1 MAGPGLAR
9 LRAGR
14 GGAIT
19 VSVFEPGGRGWLLAI
34 CVSRVGA
41 YMVYI
46 AFAATL
52 PVLQR
57 EWHLT
62 GTAAGSIASAFQ
74 VAYAISLMGCSALA
88 DRGGARRVFLIGT
101 VASAVVS
108 VVFAMFARDYWSA
121 LALYTLLALA
131 LGGTYTTGI
140 LLVAENVPV
149 ERRGRAMGSY
159 IAGHSLGLAVALMLA
174 GIAIPRGGYE
184 LAFWLLASGPVVGG
198 LLAWMAVRSTANVV
212 TPRAGGQRFG
222 GEVLK
227 NRPAMLVIAGY
238 TFHSWELL
246 GMWAWTPAF
255 LAACFVA
262 AGSELTRGAGLGA
275 YMTSL
280 FHVTGMIASLLAGV
294 FADRFGRTPVI
305 LMMATI
311 SAACSLIFG
320 WLIGMSLAL
329 VVAVGLL
336 YGFAALGDSPIYS
349 TAITE
354 VVAPAYRGSA
364 LALRSLLGYGAG
376 AVAPLLFGAILD
388 WYGITNPGAWGWA
401 FVSLGIAGLG
411 AVISVVLLHRTPG
424 ASVLRRGSVLQA
436 STISEAAR

>member
-1 MAGPGLAR
+1 MTVLA
-9 LRAGR
+9 
-14 GGAIT
+14 
-19 VSVFEPGGRGWLLAI
+19 PGGRGWLLAI
-34 CVSRVGA
+34 CVSRIGA

-46 AFAATL
+46 AYAATL

-57 EWHLT
+57 EWNLS

-74 VAYAISLMGCSALA
+74 VAYAVSLMGCSAIA
-88 DRGGARRVFLIGT
+88 DRVGARRVFLIGT
-101 VASAVVS
+101 VASGLVS
-108 VVFAMFARDYWSA
+108 IGFAALARDYWSG

-159 IAGHSLGLAVALMLA
+159 LAGHSLGLALALLLA
-174 GIAIPRGGYE
+174 GIAIPRGGYVV
-184 LAFWLLASGPVVGG
+184 AFWLLAAGPIVGG
-198 LLAWMAVRSTANVV
+198 AFAWLAVRATANVV
-212 TPRAGGQRFG
+212 TPRASAQRFG
-222 GEVLK
+222 GEVLR

-305 LMMATI
+305 LVMATI
-311 SAACSLIFG
+311 SAACSLVFG

-329 VVAVGLL
+329 VVGVGLL

-376 AVAPLLFGAILD
+376 AIAPLLFGAILD
-388 WYGITNPGAWGWA
+388 WQGIENPGAWGWA
-401 FVSLGIAGLG
+401 FVSLGVAGLG
-411 AVISVVLLHRTPG
+411 AVASVVVLHRTPE
-424 ASVLRRGSVLQA
+424 ASGLRRGTATGPAAA
-436 STISEAAR
+436 SAPAR

>member
-1 MAGPGLAR
+1 M
-9 LRAGR
+9 
-14 GGAIT
+14 
-19 VSVFEPGGRGWLLAI
+19 SVCAPGGRGWLLAI
-34 CVSRVGA
+34 CISRVGA

-46 AFAATL
+46 AYAATL
-52 PVLQR
+52 PVLQQ
-57 EWHLT
+57 EWHLS
-62 GTAAGSIASAFQ
+62 GTAAGSIAAAFQ
-74 VAYAISLMGCSALA
+74 VAYAVSLMGCSALA
-88 DRGGARRVFLIGT
+88 DRVGARPVFLTGT
-101 VASAVVS
+101 IASAVVS
-108 VVFAMFARDYWSA
+108 IAFAALARDYWSG
-121 LALYTLLALA
+121 LSLYTLLALA

-149 ERRGRAMGSY
+149 ERRGRAMGGY
-159 IAGHSLGLAVALMLA
+159 LGGHSLGLALALVLA
-174 GIAIPRGGYE
+174 GAAITRGGYVV
-184 LAFWLLASGPVVGG
+184 AFWLLASGPIVGG
-198 LLAWMAVRSTANVV
+198 AFAWVAVRSTGNVV
-212 TPRAGGQRFG
+212 TPRAGSQRFG
-222 GEVLK
+222 AEVLK

-238 TFHSWELL
+238 TFHSVELL

-305 LMMATI
+305 LVMATI
-311 SAACSLIFG
+311 SAACSLVFG

-329 VVAVGLL
+329 VVGVGLL

-364 LALRSLLGYGAG
+364 LALRSLFGYGAG

-388 WYGITNPGAWGWA
+388 WYGITNAGAWGWA
-401 FVSLGIAGLG
+401 FVSLGVAGLG
-411 AVISVVLLHRTPG
+411 AVASVVLLHRTPE
-424 ASVLRRGSVLQA
+424 ASSLRRGAETRAPAVSA
-436 STISEAAR
+436 PAR

>member
-1 MAGPGLAR
+1 MSVLTPG
-9 LRAGR
+9 
-14 GGAIT
+14 T
-19 VSVFEPGGRGWLLAI
+19 RGWLLAI

-46 AFAATL
+46 VYAATL

-57 EWHLT
+57 EWQLS

-74 VAYAISLMGCSALA
+74 VAYAVSLMGCSALA
-88 DRGGARRVFLIGT
+88 DRIGARRVFVVGT
-101 VASAVVS
+101 VASAIVS
-108 VVFAMFARDYWSA
+108 IAFASLARDYWSG
-121 LALYTLLALA
+121 LGLYALLALA

-140 LLVAENVPV
+140 LLLAENVPV
-149 ERRGRAMGSY
+149 ERRGRAMGTY
-159 IAGHSLGLAVALMLA
+159 LAGHSLGLALALMLA
-174 GIAIPRGGYE
+174 GVAIPKGGYV

-198 LLAWMAVRSTANVV
+198 VLAWLAVRSTPNVV
-212 TPRAGGQRFG
+212 ATRAHGQQFG

-238 TFHSWELL
+238 TLHSWELL

-275 YMTSL
+275 YITSL
-280 FHVTGMIASLLAGV
+280 FHVTGMVASLVAGF

-305 LMMATI
+305 LAMAAVSTG
-311 SAACSLIFG
+311 CSLVFG
-320 WLIGMSLAL
+320 WLIGTSLAL
-329 VVAVGLL
+329 LIAVGLL

-376 AVAPLLFGAILD
+376 AIAPLLFGAILD
-388 WYGITNPGAWGWA
+388 WYGINNAGAWGWA
-401 FVSLGIAGLG
+401 FVSLGIAGVG
-411 AVISVVLLHRTPG
+411 AVVSAVLLYRTPE
-424 ASVLRRGSVLQA
+424 AAVLRRGRVTRPATA
-436 STISEAAR
+436 SAPAR

>member
-1 MAGPGLAR
+1 
-9 LRAGR
+9 
-14 GGAIT
+14 
-19 VSVFEPGGRGWLLAI
+19 
-34 CVSRVGA
+34 
-41 YMVYI
+41 MVYI
-46 AFAATL
+46 AYAATL

-57 EWHLT
+57 DWSLS

-74 VAYAISLMGCSALA
+74 VAYAVSLMGCSALA
-88 DRGGARRVFLIGT
+88 DRIGARRVFLAGT
-101 VASAVVS
+101 VASTIVS
-108 VVFAMFARDYWSA
+108 IAFATLARDYWSG
-121 LALYTLLALA
+121 LLLYTMLAVA

-140 LLVAENVPV
+140 LLLAENIPV
-149 ERRGRAMGSY
+149 ERRGRAMGTY
-159 IAGHSLGLAVALMLA
+159 LAGHSLGLAVALILA
-174 GIAIPRGGYE
+174 GIAIPRGGYV
-184 LAFWLLASGPVVGG
+184 LAFWWLASGPVVGG
-198 LLAWMAVRSTANVV
+198 LFAWIAVRSTANVV
-212 TPRAGGQRFG
+212 TPRVGGQRFG

-280 FHVTGMIASLLAGV
+280 FHLTGMIAALMAGV
-294 FADRFGRTPVI
+294 LADRFGRTPVI
-305 LMMATI
+305 LVMATI
-311 SAACSLIFG
+311 SAACSLVFG
-320 WLIGMSLAL
+320 WLIGTSLAL
-329 VVAVGLL
+329 VVGLGLL

-376 AVAPLLFGAILD
+376 AAAPLLFGAILD
-388 WYGITNPGAWGWA
+388 WYGITNAGAWGWA
-401 FVSLGIAGLG
+401 FVSLGIAGMG
-411 AVISVVLLHRTPG
+411 AVASAVLLYRTPE
-424 ASVLRRGSVLQA
+424 AMALHRRRALPRPAV
-436 STISEAAR
+436 STAVR

>member
-1 MAGPGLAR
+1 
-9 LRAGR
+9 
-14 GGAIT
+14 
-19 VSVFEPGGRGWLLAI
+19 
-34 CVSRVGA
+34 
-41 YMVYI
+41 MVYI
-46 AFAATL
+46 AYAATL

-57 EWHLT
+57 DWSLS

-74 VAYAISLMGCSALA
+74 VAYAVSLMGCSALA
-88 DRGGARRVFLIGT
+88 DRIGARRVFLAGT
-101 VASAVVS
+101 VASAMVS
-108 VVFAMFARDYWSA
+108 IAFATFARDYWSG
-121 LALYTLLALA
+121 LLLYTMLAVA

-140 LLVAENVPV
+140 LLLAENIPV
-149 ERRGRAMGSY
+149 ERRGRAMGTY
-159 IAGHSLGLAVALMLA
+159 LAGHSLGLAVALILA
-174 GIAIPRGGYE
+174 GIAIPRGGYV
-184 LAFWLLASGPVVGG
+184 LAFWWLASGPVVGG
-198 LLAWMAVRSTANVV
+198 LFAWIAVRSTANVV
-212 TPRAGGQRFG
+212 TPRVGGQRFG

-280 FHVTGMIASLLAGV
+280 FHLTGMMAALMAGV
-294 FADRFGRTPVI
+294 LADRFGRTPVI
-305 LMMATI
+305 LVMATI
-311 SAACSLIFG
+311 SAACSLVFG
-320 WLIGMSLAL
+320 WLIGTSLAL
-329 VVAVGLL
+329 VVGVGLL

-376 AVAPLLFGAILD
+376 AAAPLLFGAILD
-388 WYGITNPGAWGWA
+388 WYGITNAGAWGWA
-401 FVSLGIAGLG
+401 FVSLGIAGMG
-411 AVISVVLLHRTPG
+411 AVASAVLLYRTPE
-424 ASVLRRGSVLQA
+424 AMALHRRRALPRPAV
-436 STISEAAR
+436 STAVR

>member
-1 MAGPGLAR
+1 
-9 LRAGR
+9 
-14 GGAIT
+14 
-19 VSVFEPGGRGWLLAI
+19 
-34 CVSRVGA
+34 
-41 YMVYI
+41 MVYI
-46 AFAATL
+46 AYAATL

-57 EWHLT
+57 EWSLS

-74 VAYAISLMGCSALA
+74 IAYAVSLMGCSALA
-88 DRGGARRVFLIGT
+88 DRLGARRVFLVGT
-101 VASAVVS
+101 VASTVVAIA
-108 VVFAMFARDYWSA
+108 FATFARDYWSG
-121 LALYTLLALA
+121 LGLYTLLAVA

-140 LLVAENVPV
+140 LLLAENVPV
-149 ERRGRAMGSY
+149 ERRGRAMGAY
-159 IAGHSLGLAVALMLA
+159 LAGHSLGLAMALVLA
-174 GIAIPRGGYE
+174 GIAIPRGGYV
-184 LAFWLLASGPVVGG
+184 LAFWWLACGPVVGG
-198 LLAWMAVRSTANVV
+198 VFAWQAVRATANVV

-262 AGSELTRGAGLGA
+262 AGSDLTRGAGLGA

-280 FHVTGMIASLLAGV
+280 FHVTGMIAALMAGV
-294 FADRFGRTPVI
+294 LADRFGRAPVI
-305 LMMATI
+305 LVMATI
-311 SAACSLIFG
+311 SAACSLVFG
-320 WLIGMSLAL
+320 WLIGMSLVL
-329 VVAVGLL
+329 VVGLGLL

-376 AVAPLLFGAILD
+376 AAAPLLFGVILD
-388 WYGITNPGAWGWA
+388 WYGIRNAGAWGWA
-401 FVSLGIAGLG
+401 FVSLGIAGAG
-411 AVISVVLLHRTPG
+411 AVASALLLYRIPEAVALHR
-424 ASVLRRGSVLQA
+424 RRALPRPAV
-436 STISEAAR
+436 STAAR